1 MPQFVASPL
10 MAYKYLV
17 DNNKYVDGIKYNQY
31 SPVGSTSIM
40 SRRDYFDNS
49 FIVPLTMNL
58 KSKAG
63 IKFQSG
69 YMSAGLQS
77 AIFIQNTADP
87 NADSEPLD
95 GGAAAT
101 GSAVETMIICE
112 FVSLL
117 TIGAGRMASYIV

>member
-1 MPQFVASPL
+1 MTL
-10 MAYKYLV
+10 
-17 DNNKYVDGIKYNQY
+17 
-31 SPVGSTSIM
+31 
-40 SRRDYFDNS
+40 
-49 FIVPLTMNL
+49 NL

-101 GSAVETMIICE
+101 GSAVETMIITE

-117 TIGAGRMASYIV
+117 TIRPGRMASYIV